1 MNDNGQADRSGLWRP
16 LRAFLQPACS
26 VSHPPLRTADKVDI
40 KRFMGDWCVVACIP
54 TVMERDAFSAVESY
68 SLNDDG
74 TVATQYSFNK
84 GAYSGV
90 RKTVTSKGYVDAQ
103 GSGAIWQM
111 QLFGLIRADF
121 RIVYIDDDYTQ
132 AIIGREK
139 RDYVWILSRTSDL
152 SPGDY
157 FELVRRVRE
166 QGYDTNRL
174 REVPHRRRVPVRRAA

>member
-1 MNDNGQADRSGLWRP
+1 
-16 LRAFLQPACS
+16 
-26 VSHPPLRTADKVDI
+26 
-40 KRFMGDWCVVACIP
+40 MGDWCVVACIP
-54 TVMERDAFSAVESY
+54 TVMERDAFSAVETY

-90 RKTVTSKGYVDAQ
+90 RKTVTSKGHVCPH
-103 GSGAIWQM
+103 GNGAVWRM

-121 RIVYIDDDYTQ
+121 RIVYVSDDYTQ
-132 AIIGREK
+132 AIVGREK

-152 SPGDY
+152 QPGDY

>member
-1 MNDNGQADRSGLWRP
+1 
-16 LRAFLQPACS
+16 
-26 VSHPPLRTADKVDI
+26 
-40 KRFMGDWCVVACIP
+40 
-54 TVMERDAFSAVESY
+54 
-68 SLNDDG
+68 
-74 TVATQYSFNK
+74 
-84 GAYSGV
+84 
-90 RKTVTSKGYVDAQ
+90 
-103 GSGAIWQM
+103 M